1 MFQAFRVALIL
12 RTILALQVF
21 ATVIAL
27 AGGTTTALAN
37 EAYRW
42 YYRLRDPR
50 VAAAYAS
57 LVLLLSPLRLGR
69 APLYLITVTA
79 FTPRDHAFD
88 FPRPVVPTHV
98 SGGTVGFFARSS
110 GVLGALGTSVI
121 VAVITLA
128 ISTALGAP
136 AGYALARYA
145 FRGRAA
151 YRLAILS
158 TRAFPIV
165 ILAIP
170 LAVTCITWGI
180 FDTLLGVALMHTALA
195 LPFTVLVTS
204 SIFVT
209 VPKELEEAAR
219 TLGCTA
225 VGAFVR
231 VVLPMALPGLA
242 AAGTFTWELSWNEV
256 FAATILTL
264 DHPTLPALVVNT
276 LQGASLP
283 YRFAAAWFMLAPA
296 LAGIFPIRRYLL
308 GLWSRV
314 GQ

>member
-1 MFQAFRVALIL
+1 MTAQAEPRTAAGRERQAVRPGARRRKVGRALL
-12 RTILALQVF
+12 
-21 ATVIAL
+21 
-27 AGGTTTALAN
+27 
-37 EAYRW
+37 Y
-42 YYRLRDPR
+42 
-50 VAAAYAS
+50 VAA
-57 LVLLLSPLRLGR
+57 VLLSLWVLL
-69 APLYLITVTA
+69 PLYLITVTA
-79 FTPRDHAFD
+79 FTPRDHSFD
-88 FPRPVVPTHV
+88 FPKPLVPAHI
-98 SGGTVGFFARSS
+98 SGETVDFFARSS
-110 GVLGALGTSVI
+110 GVLAALGTSVV
-121 VAVITLA
+121 VALITLA

-145 FRGRAA
+145 FRGRGA

-170 LAVTCITWGI
+170 LAVTFLTWGI
-180 FDTLLGVALMHTALA
+180 FDTLMGVALMHTALA

-204 SIFVT
+204 SVFVS
-209 VPKELEEAAR
+209 VPKELEEAAQ
-219 TLGCTA
+219 TLGCTP

-231 VVLPMALPGLA
+231 IVLPMALPGLA
-242 AAGTFTWELSWNEV
+242 AAGIFTWELSWNEV

-296 LAGIFPIRRYLL
+296 LVGIFLIRRYLL

-314 GQ
+314 GH

>member
-1 MFQAFRVALIL
+1 MFQAFG
-12 RTILALQVF
+12 LALHPAGLPGGRRRVRRQGLAAAAPRGAAAAQAEHPGRADPADHPGPAGVRHRDRPGGRHHHR
-21 ATVIAL
+21 ARQRGLPLVLPPARPARGRRLRL
-27 AGGTTTALAN
+27 AGAA
-37 EAYRW
+37 A
-42 YYRLRDPR
+42 
-50 VAAAYAS
+50 VAAPA
-57 LVLLLSPLRLGR
+57 RR
-69 APLYLITVTA
+69 ALLYLITVTA

-98 SGGTVGFFARSS
+98 SGGTVDFFARSS

-209 VPKELEEAAR
+209 VPKELEETAR
-219 TLGCTA
+219 T
-225 VGAFVR
+225 
-231 VVLPMALPGLA
+231 
-242 AAGTFTWELSWNEV
+242 
-256 FAATILTL
+256 
-264 DHPTLPALVVNT
+264 
-276 LQGASLP
+276 
-283 YRFAAAWFMLAPA
+283 
-296 LAGIFPIRRYLL
+296 
-308 GLWSRV
+308 
-314 GQ
+314 

>member
-1 MFQAFRVALIL
+1 VSARTSPALRRRRLTRAALYVVA
-12 RTILALQVF
+12 V
-21 ATVIAL
+21 VM
-27 AGGTTTALAN
+27 
-37 EAYRW
+37 
-42 YYRLRDPR
+42 
-50 VAAAYAS
+50 S
-57 LVLLLSPLRLGR
+57 LWVL

-79 FTPRDHAFD
+79 FTPRQAIFD
-88 FPRPVVPTHV
+88 FPKPVIPTHLSGETV
-98 SGGTVGFFARSS
+98 SFFARSS
-110 GVLGALGTSVI
+110 GVLTALGTSVL

-136 AGYALARYA
+136 AGYAIARYV
-145 FRGRAA
+145 FRGKGA

-170 LAVTCITWGI
+170 LAVTFIAWGI

-209 VPKELEEAAR
+209 VPRELEEAAR
-219 TLGCTA
+219 TLGCTP

-231 VVLPMALPGLA
+231 VVLPLALPGLA
-242 AAGTFTWELSWNEV
+242 AAGIFTWELSWNEV

-264 DHPTLPALVVNT
+264 DHPTLPALVINT
-276 LQGASLP
+276 LQGASAP

-296 LAGIFPIRRYLL
+296 LLGIFLIRRYLL
-308 GLWSRV
+308 GMWGGV
-314 GQ
+314 AH